1 MLLKVSAIS
10 ARMETKNTHI
20 THALS
25 AAVARVWASDLTAD

>member
-10 ARMETKNTHI
+10 ARMEAESAHI